1 MILFVH
7 LLFGAAIGN
16 IIQNPV
22 LAIILAF
29 LGHYLLD
36 FIPHIDY
43 PIENI
48 VKKQWSKAIP
58 DFIKVAAD
66 IILGLLAILLLSKNH
81 PIIYI
86 CAFFGILPDGLS
98 LLNRITDINIL
109 RKHAVLHQGKLH
121 FFGDKK
127 HLPEDIRYPKKISK
141 FWRILS
147 QVTVAAISVYL
158 IRL

>member
-16 IIQNPV
+16 LVQNPI

-36 FIPHIDY
+36 LIPHVEYSIDN
-43 PIENI
+43 IENKNW
-48 VKKQWSKAIP
+48 KKALP
-58 DFIKVAAD
+58 DFVKVFLD
-66 IILGLLAILLLSKNH
+66 IVLGLLAIFLLSKNH
-81 PIIYI
+81 PLIYV

-98 LLNRITDINIL
+98 MVNKLYEINIL
-109 RKHAVLHQGKLH
+109 KIHNDFHGEKNIH
-121 FFGDKK
+121 FLKN
-127 HLPEDIRYPKKISK
+127 KKISK

-147 QVTVAAISVYL
+147 QVLVVLISVIL
-158 IRL
+158 LRI

>member
-16 IIQNPV
+16 IISNPF
-22 LAIILAF
+22 LAILLAF

-43 PIENI
+43 SIENI

-58 DFIKVAAD
+58 DFIKVAID
-66 IILGLLAILLLSKNH
+66 IILGLLAIFFLSKNH
-81 PIIYI
+81 PIIYV

-98 LLNRITDINIL
+98 LLNRLVDINIFK
-109 RKHAVLHQGKLH
+109 KHAELHQGKLH
-121 FFGDKK
+121 FFGDKRHK
-127 HLPEDIRYPKKISK
+127 PEDIRYHKKISR
-141 FWRILS
+141 FWRIFS
-147 QVTVAAISVYL
+147 QVAGCCYSGNSY
-158 IRL
+158 